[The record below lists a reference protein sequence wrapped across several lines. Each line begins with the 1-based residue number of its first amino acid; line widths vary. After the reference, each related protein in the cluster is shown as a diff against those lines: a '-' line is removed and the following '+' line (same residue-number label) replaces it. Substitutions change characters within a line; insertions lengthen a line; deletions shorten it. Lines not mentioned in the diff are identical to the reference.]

1 MPYPNAMPS
10 TYPHEASA
18 PPPLDC
24 ARHAVFLDFDG
35 TLVEIAPRPDAIL
48 VPTDLPARL
57 AALSDACAG
66 ALAVVSGRSL
76 PELAGYLPG
85 FAGLMVGS
93 HGAEARGMAP
103 PLGDSPSGLAM
114 LQNDLAAFAASKG
127 LLYEEKTHGGALHY
141 RQRPEAA
148 DEVAAFAADLAAQTP
163 GFAVQPAKMAMELR
177 PAGVSK
183 DRALSA
189 LWALPVFA
197 GRIPVFLGDDTTD
210 EPALDWAGTQ
220 GGFGIKIGTGDSCA
234 GYRLPGPEA
243 VRDWLAAARGVS
255 WGV

>member
-1 MPYPNAMPS
+1 MPCISPP
-10 TYPHEASA
+10 EATA
-18 PPPLDC
+18 PPPPLDC

-35 TLVEIAPRPDAIL
+35 TLVEIAPRPDAIVIPL
-48 VPTDLPARL
+48 DLPAQL
-57 AALSDACAG
+57 ATLSDACNG
-66 ALAVVSGRSL
+66 ALALVSGRSL

-85 FAGLMVGS
+85 YAGLMVGS

-103 PLGDSPSGLAM
+103 PLDQAPNGLAR
-114 LQNDLAAFAASKG
+114 LQADLAAFAATKG

-141 RQRPEAA
+141 RQRPDAA
-148 DEVAAFAADLAAQTP
+148 AEVASFAAALAAQTP

-183 DRALSA
+183 DRALAA
-189 LWALPVFA
+189 LWALPVFS

-210 EPALDWAGTQ
+210 EPALGWAAAQ
-220 GGFGIKIGTGDSCA
+220 GGFGIKIGDGDSCA
-234 GYRLPGPEA
+234 AYRLPDPAA
-243 VRDWLAAARGVS
+243 VQDWLANARGAQ